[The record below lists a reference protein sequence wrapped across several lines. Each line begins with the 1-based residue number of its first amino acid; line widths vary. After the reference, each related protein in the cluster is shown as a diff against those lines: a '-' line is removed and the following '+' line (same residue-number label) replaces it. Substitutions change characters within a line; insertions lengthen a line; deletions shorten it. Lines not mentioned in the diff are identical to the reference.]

1 MDYIQQAYKSKYQF
15 WKYLLIP
22 GGFLGLMALNYF
34 VIKFLNLDVDK
45 LIQSEIRSKGKNR
58 VLIEMLIPFAIGLSL
73 LFLWVKYIHKQSL
86 VSLTTARKKIDWKR
100 FWFIFFIWGIVSS
113 GFVLIDYYMS
123 PENYQFNFQLQPFLI
138 LAVIAILLIPIQ
150 TSFEEYLFRGFA
162 NPEVEKLGP
171 MIMVY
176 YIGTGLMLGIMT
188 LMDDGLELALG
199 FHATGRINYLEQL
212 RRLQK
217 RIIKF

>member
-58 VLIEMLIPFAIGLSL
+58 VLIE
-73 LFLWVKYIHKQSL
+73 
-86 VSLTTARKKIDWKR
+86 
-100 FWFIFFIWGIVSS
+100 
-113 GFVLIDYYMS
+113 
-123 PENYQFNFQLQPFLI
+123 
-138 LAVIAILLIPIQ
+138 
-150 TSFEEYLFRGFA
+150 
-162 NPEVEKLGP
+162 KLGP

-199 FHATGRINYLEQL
+199 FHAANNLFTALLVTADWTAFQTHSILKDMSDPDKMGIME
-212 RRLQK
+212 
-217 RIIKF
+217 IF